1 MHMTMLSPD
10 ASPANSAAGSTSTSG
25 MFTTPEEED
34 DDEVSDQ
41 DTTPGGWA
49 AQADGPAPWA
59 MHSLTAN
66 PSATEPLQ
74 HSGIPTDIASGP
86 SLGAVSTE
94 SQSSGAAG
102 GLDDAGCTREE
113 FEMVQLQLQGLQ
125 AQVSEYGAIREWNQG
140 AREVGTPIRRWL
152 YPPTETLFGESPDL
166 SNHATPGTNQ
176 VTTLQGMLTGIQGV
190 VKQVLEVQVGQLQR
204 AAEQQGAAADVP
216 EGPDCDSTER
226 GPASKRRALT

>member
-1 MHMTMLSPD
+1 
-10 ASPANSAAGSTSTSG
+10 

-74 HSGIPTDIASGP
+74 HSGIPTDIASG
-86 SLGAVSTE
+86 SFLGVVSTE
-94 SQSSGAAG
+94 SQSSGAVG

-113 FEMVQLQLQGLQ
+113 FEMVQQQLQGLQ

-140 AREVGTPIRRWL
+140 VKEVGTPIRHCGYTR
-152 YPPTETLFGESPDL
+152 
-166 SNHATPGTNQ
+166 
-176 VTTLQGMLTGIQGV
+176 LQKLC
-190 VKQVLEVQVGQLQR
+190 L
-204 AAEQQGAAADVP
+204 
-216 EGPDCDSTER
+216 
-226 GPASKRRALT
+226 ASRPI